1 MTGAGCVVMRLATL
15 AVSMLEPPPTETN
28 ASTRA
33 SRAKSAA
40 SWNESSV
47 GSTRARS

>member
-1 MTGAGCVVMRLATL
+1 MTGAGWVVMRLATL
-15 AVSMLEPPPTETN
+15 AVSIDVPPPTETN
-28 ASTRA
+28 PSTLA

-40 SWNESSV
+40 SWKDSMV